1 MMNCGILMMK
11 GNIILMNIKSTGF
24 LHAGFALGRND
35 SRKVWAKDVGRFVQ
49 KMSGG
54 LYE

>member
-11 GNIILMNIKSTGF
+11 GNITLMNIKNTGF

-35 SRKVWAKDVGRFVQ
+35 SREVCPENVRWFV
-49 KMSGG
+49 
-54 LYE
+54 